1 MYTKRYC
8 DLNLFIE
15 LFNSINPIK
24 LDQLTPFFGN
34 IFENK
39 IKKMCYKKSTFIISR
54 KHILILYIKAYF
66 KNLTSLIKYEERES
80 LKYDSFNFQAS
91 MVFLQRKTN
100 CSYLACISKENR
112 NTALVTHTSFFSVSY
127 KDNLSQKNFPSV
139 TLCWW
144 ISSKFNQT

>member
-24 LDQLTPFFGN
+24 LDQFTPFFGN

-54 KHILILYIKAYF
+54 KHILILYIKAYL

-100 CSYLACISKENR
+100 CSYLACISIENR
-112 NTALVTHTSFFSVSY
+112 NTALVTHTSFFFCFI
-127 KDNLSQKNFPSV
+127 QRQP
-139 TLCWW
+139 
-144 ISSKFNQT
+144 

>member
-1 MYTKRYC
+1 
-8 DLNLFIE
+8 
-15 LFNSINPIK
+15 
-24 LDQLTPFFGN
+24 
-34 IFENK
+34 
-39 IKKMCYKKSTFIISR
+39 MCYKKSTFIISR

-66 KNLTSLIKYEERES
+66 KNLTSLIKYEGRES

-139 TLCWW
+139 TFVLVD
-144 ISSKFNQT
+144 IFQIQPNLAQTLVR